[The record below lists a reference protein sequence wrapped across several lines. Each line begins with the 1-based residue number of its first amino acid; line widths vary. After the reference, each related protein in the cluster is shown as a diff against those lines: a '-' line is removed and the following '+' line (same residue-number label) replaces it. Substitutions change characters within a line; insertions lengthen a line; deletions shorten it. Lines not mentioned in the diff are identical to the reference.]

1 MKILVVEDQRFT
13 RRMLASFLTSAGYA
27 VAEAQDGCAAME
39 VLAREPIR
47 FVITDWMMPCMSG
60 LDLIRAIRG
69 RSLDRWVYVIL
80 LTARDE
86 KSGIVEA
93 LDAGADDFIHKPF
106 DNEELAVRI
115 RAGQRIIELTERLER
130 LAMTDP
136 LTGLLNRRGLQE
148 TLIQCCPADAPLGF
162 AVADI
167 DHFKRVNDAHG
178 HDRGDLVLKQ
188 IAGLLRG
195 LFEPDGI
202 VARVGGEEFWL
213 VLRNGDP
220 AALCGQVERARA
232 RVAATALTDEGH
244 DTLRL
249 TLSFGLTVVPTL
261 RGRDITTLFKIA
273 DGALYR
279 SKQDGRN
286 RVTYVA
292 PDACP

>member
-13 RRMLASFLTSAGYA
+13 RRMLVRFLTNAGYA
-27 VAEAQDGCAAME
+27 VEEAQDGCEAME

-60 LDLIRAIRG
+60 LELIRAIRG

-148 TLIQCCPADAPLGF
+148 TLAQSGSADAPLGCV
-162 AVADI
+162 VADI
-167 DHFKRVNDAHG
+167 DHFKRINDARG

-188 IAGLLRG
+188 IAELLRG

-213 VLRNGDP
+213 LLRNGTP
-220 AALCGQVERARA
+220 AELCERVERARSII
-232 RVAATALTDEGH
+232 AATVLTDGGG
-244 DTLRL
+244 DPLNL
-249 TLSFGLTVVPTL
+249 TLSFGITAVPAL
-261 RGRDITTLFKIA
+261 QGRDITTLFKIA
-273 DGALYR
+273 DGALYA
-279 SKQDGRN
+279 SKQNGRN
-286 RVTYVA
+286 RVTCAA